1 MALKWRK
8 VALRIAQA
16 AGPQKWT
23 HLPFA
28 QSPALDFQCSISAEK
43 VKSIFSLPAPR
54 KPDSSAPAGHR
65 ARLPL
70 QISAGALLLL
80 AALLFGMGACARRG
94 DPPPDPLA
102 PHRAAMKDAYRG
114 DVDLAAAA
122 PRYQISITLPP
133 PANVL
138 TGTARID
145 LTNNS
150 SDPWSHLVF
159 RLYPMLDQY
168 RGRMTLLSA
177 LINDSPTN
185 FVYQTQSTAVRVNMP
200 RALLP
205 GQTATVELSWKLTIP
220 KWSDD
225 SATYALFGA
234 SQEMI
239 SLPLFYP
246 ALAVY
251 EPGPAIGTGNW
262 WLETGSVRGDAAF
275 NQASLF
281 VVTAT
286 LPSDQAPVATG
297 TRIIT
302 HDVGEGLTQHIWATG
317 PVREFLLH
325 MSPRFESASTEAY
338 GTRVTSYWLP
348 GDESA
353 GRAALAYAVAALR
366 FYSDYFGSYPA
377 RDMAVAPAALS
388 YRGME
393 YPQVSLLGVQL
404 YSRYRADLET
414 LVAHEAAH
422 HWWFQIV
429 HNDPVREPWLDE
441 ALAEYAM
448 RLYFEA
454 VYGEERAAAV
464 EQQRW
469 RVPLSLLAERNA
481 DVNVNRPVDAFESGS
496 QYETIIYAKGA
507 LFYAQLRESLGDREF
522 RDFLRSY
529 LGRYR
534 YQIVSTED
542 WLAELRS
549 LDNPELLT
557 LYREWVQPPS
567 ARPVMEPTPTDAPEA
582 QAVAP

>member
-1 MALKWRK
+1 M
-8 VALRIAQA
+8 
-16 AGPQKWT
+16 
-23 HLPFA
+23 
-28 QSPALDFQCSISAEK
+28 
-43 VKSIFSLPAPR
+43 KSIFSLPASPKLPGR
-54 KPDSSAPAGHR
+54 APAANR
-65 ARLPL
+65 VKLPL
-70 QISAGALLLL
+70 QISAGALLAL
-80 AALLFGMGACARRG
+80 AALLFVMGACSRHS

-102 PHRAAMKDAYRG
+102 IHRAALKDAYQG

-122 PRYQISITLPP
+122 PRYQISVNFPP
-133 PANVL
+133 PGDVL
-138 TGTARID
+138 TGSLRVD
-145 LTNNS
+145 LTNTS
-150 SDPWSHLVF
+150 PDPWPHLVF

-168 RGRMTLLSA
+168 GGQMALLSA
-177 LINDSPTN
+177 LVNDSPTN
-185 FVYQTQSTAVRVNMP
+185 FAYQVKSSAVRVDLP

-205 GQTATVELSWKLTIP
+205 GQAAKVELSWKLTIP
-220 KWSDD
+220 RWSNDP
-225 SATYALFGA
+225 AAYALFGA

-251 EPGPAIGTGNW
+251 EPGPAVGTGSW
-262 WLETGSVRGDAAF
+262 WMETGSVRGDAAF

-286 LPSDQAPVATG
+286 LPSDQVPVATG

-302 HDVGEGLTQHIWATG
+302 HDVGEELTQHVWATG

-325 MSPRFESASTEAY
+325 MSPRFESASIEAY

-348 GDESA
+348 GDEGA
-353 GRAALAYAVAALR
+353 GRAALTYAVAALR
-366 FYSDYFGSYPA
+366 FYSDYFGAYPA

-393 YPQVSLLGVQL
+393 YPQVSLLGVEL
-404 YSRYRADLET
+404 YSRYRDNLEA

-429 HNDPVREPWLDE
+429 HNDPVSEPWLDE

-454 VYGEERAAAV
+454 VYGEDRAAAV

-496 QYETIIYAKGA
+496 QYETIVYAKGA
-507 LFYAQLRESLGDREF
+507 LFYAQLREAMGDRAF
-522 RDFLRSY
+522 RDFLRTY

-567 ARPVMEPTPTDAPEA
+567 ARPVMEPTPTDAPEV
-582 QAVAP
+582 QAVVP